1 MRRARGSA
9 IGGLTGVIILI
20 GLVLALTIHP
30 FNLPIFFVAI
40 AIAIFVGSLS
50 TLNPQRIYGAL
61 FGSMWMLI
69 LALYFVTHAWILF
82 LVGAAL
88 SALLGT
94 FARLVVTWLITTG
107 AFGLSAQ
114 GQQTPPPQQYYTP
127 PANPQP
133 PYQQGYQGP
142 PVQPPE
148 TYREGERQYPYPAQ
162 QPPQQYD
169 APQSQYPQQMP
180 PQ

>member
-1 MRRARGSA
+1 MRRARGSTT
-9 IGGLTGVIILI
+9 GGLTSAIILI
-20 GLVLALTIHP
+20 GLVLAFTIHP

-40 AIAIFVGSLS
+40 AIAIFVGSLT
-50 TLNPQRIYGAL
+50 TLNPQRISGAI

-94 FARLVVTWLITTG
+94 FFRVIVAWLIATG

-114 GQQTPPPQQYYTP
+114 TQQAPPPQQYYTP
-127 PANPQP
+127 PVHPQP
-133 PYQQGYQGP
+133 QQPYQQGYQGP
-142 PVQPPE
+142 AQPE
-148 TYREGERQYPYPAQ
+148 TYREGDKQYNYPPQ
-162 QPPQQYD
+162 QPPQQYE

>member
-1 MRRARGSA
+1 MRRARGSTA
-9 IGGLTGVIILI
+9 GGLTGAIILI
-20 GLVLALTIHP
+20 GLVFAFIFHP
-30 FNLPIFFVAI
+30 FNLPIFFVAL
-40 AIAIFVGSLS
+40 ALAIFIGSLS
-50 TLNPQRIYGAL
+50 TLNPQRIYGAI

-69 LALYFVTHAWILF
+69 LALFFITHTWIWF
-82 LVGAAL
+82 LIGAAI

-94 FARLVVTWLITTG
+94 FLRPILAWLITTG
-107 AFGLSAQ
+107 AFGLST
-114 GQQTPPPQQYYTP
+114 QTEQAPPPQQYYTP
-127 PANPQP
+127 PLAPQP

-142 PVQPPE
+142 PAQQAE
-148 TYREGERQYPYPAQ
+148 TYREGDRQFNYPP